1 MNAEVRKVIDMLM
14 EHGKVI
20 EFEPSKEVLR
30 LYKYCV
36 VPSKMGGLWN
46 TAFTCM
52 VFAEG
57 DMRQLNAYMLFSQI
71 RMCENE
77 AFTLEHMKAI
87 FRDSVP
93 LSANFLSTCGFEQL
107 WDDTQKILDILD
119 LIADKKEYRELLDA
133 YCYYVTNL
141 HNWIHF
147 FFPWYVGDLFPQKTE
162 ADLKELDEML
172 HLTV

>member
-1 MNAEVRKVIDMLM
+1 MNAEVRKVIDMLV
-14 EHGKVI
+14 EHGEAI

-30 LYKYCV
+30 LYKHCV

-77 AFTLEHMKAI
+77 SFTLEHMKAI

-107 WDDTQKILDILD
+107 WDDTQKVMDILD
-119 LIADKKEYRELLDA
+119 LVADKKEYRELLDA
-133 YCYYVTNL
+133 YCFYVTNL

-162 ADLKELDEML
+162 EDLKELDEML
-172 HLTV
+172 HLRV